1 MNTLQKILATVGV
14 AAGVG
19 AAGYGLYLL
28 APQKETLRGE
38 PIRIERVERWGQDEL
53 YMLVQ
58 TEDKKLVPAYIQS
71 NDENIWYAKEL
82 LDIEQAHKDK
92 HPIKI
97 RGIWNNHRF
106 YVQELS
112 VHDAKVRF

>member
-14 AAGVG
+14 AAGIG
-19 AAGYGLYLL
+19 AVGYGLYRL

-38 PIRIERVERWGQDEL
+38 PLRIERVERWGLDEL
-53 YMLVQ
+53 YMLFQ

-71 NDENIWYAKEL
+71 KDENIWYAKGL

-92 HPIKI
+92 HPIEI
-97 RGIWNNHRF
+97 RGLWSNYRF
-106 YVQELS
+106 YVQELQ
-112 VHDAKVRF
+112 VHHAKVYF